1 MPVSAI
7 FVQRI
12 HAQLADAVLAQWS
25 GSSEEPPPT
34 RDYLISV
41 YREVSIE
48 NCTRCLRRVLE
59 HS

>member
-12 HAQLADAVLAQWS
+12 HAQLADAVLAQWP

-34 RDYLISV
+34 RDHMITV
-41 YREVSIE
+41 YEEVSIE
-48 NCTRCLRRVLE
+48 NCIRCLRRVRG